1 MPTDDTIRINTE
13 KRNKA
18 LSGLMSKAHFN
29 ASWKQAGG
37 DKRPYREIFAE
48 MLRHAW
54 RDLKQAQEAKK
65 SAVIREQLREEQ
77 NFGLPLR
84 TTPRD
89 YRRSYTAG
97 SRLMAIGE

>member
-1 MPTDDTIRINTE
+1 MANNP
-13 KRNKA
+13 KA

-37 DKRPYREIFAE
+37 DKRPYREIFSE

-54 RDLKQAQEAKK
+54 SDLKQAQEAKK

-77 NFGLPLR
+77 NFGLPVSSFR
-84 TTPRD
+84 TERT
-89 YRRSYTAG
+89 YFRS
-97 SRLMAIGE
+97 SRLLAVGE